1 MKKIRS
7 IVLAALC
14 SIAALS
20 CSKEK
25 GTDERTPVADA
36 PLQTLEARTVAVKS
50 FLDENI
56 NILWNSGDALSVFDG
71 AENKEFTTED
81 EGAEARFNYYGPLS
95 KDKSFYALYP
105 YDEAAS
111 VAGNVISTTIPT
123 TQIAVAGSF
132 AKGANLAVGYAT
144 YGRMVYFKNALAYA
158 KVGFK
163 SAAGAKISKIVFR
176 SNDETV
182 LLSGKATLDVT
193 VTDGDVS
200 DIAATVTE
208 GVPYA
213 ELVAPDGEF
222 LAADTDYYIA
232 VAPVALTGGYQ
243 IEFVDEDGLVLTK
256 TYDGDAYKAAVLKRN
271 NIAPVGKK
279 NIDNIEVEAWYR
291 VHNANLQSANHPGVG
306 NYLVVK
312 KMDDG
317 SYRILDDEG
326 SDTYIVKGTHF
337 ELSGSRMVMS
347 EAYKKL
353 TMESIVAYVFRNAQ
367 ISSADASA
375 NIIKANDEVIV
386 SPSDIG
392 IEVKKYTSNR
402 VDYFYANITLYNR
415 KDNRQMTA
423 TLDNLTCSLNSS
435 DETTLSG
442 KFNTKTTSTIP
453 DGNPNT
459 CSDLVDALMYNA
471 GDFSGYRSTI
481 ISEATNA
488 IKGTDNSF
496 SAGGW
501 SSKVYSKSTI
511 TTTVRE
517 SLFSSNYIT
526 VSPIIGSLNY
536 SNHFMIKTSDLLSG
550 AQTSAITL
558 YKKDSKPYSYY
569 LTIK

>member
-14 SIAALS
+14 AIAALS

-123 TQIAVAGSF
+123 TQAAVAGSF
-132 AKGANLAVGYAT
+132 ARGANLAVGYAS
-144 YGRMVYFKNALAYA
+144 YGKMVLFKNALAYA

-163 SAAGAKISKIVFR
+163 SEAGARISKIVFR

-193 VTDGDVS
+193 VTDGEVS
-200 DIAATVTE
+200 DIAAVVTE

-213 ELVAPDGEF
+213 EVVAPEGEF
-222 LAADTDYYIA
+222 LAAGTDYYIA
-232 VAPVALTGGYQ
+232 VAPAALTGGYS
-243 IEFVDEDGLVLTK
+243 IDFVDEDGLVLTK
-256 TYDGDAYKAAVLKRN
+256 TYDADTYKAAVLKRN
-271 NIAPVGKK
+271 NIAPTGKK

-291 VHNANLQSANHPGVG
+291 VHNANLQKANHPGAG

-326 SDTYIVKGTHF
+326 SDTYVVKGANTGF
-337 ELSGSRMVMS
+337 ELSGTRM
-347 EAYKKL
+347 ATNTTYKKL
-353 TMESIVAYVFRNAQ
+353 TMESIVAFVFRNAWV
-367 ISSADASA
+367 SSSDATSS
-375 NIIKANDEVIV
+375 ITKANDEVIV
-386 SPSDIG
+386 GGGNIG
-392 IEVKKYTSNR
+392 IEVASYLSGR
-402 VDYFYANITLYNR
+402 DPVFFANITLYNR
-415 KDNRQMTA
+415 HDNTQITV
-423 TLDNLTCSLNSS
+423 TLDNLACTLAS
-435 DETTLSG
+435 DEGYITG
-442 KFNTKTTSTIP
+442 KFNTKASGTNP
-453 DGNPNT
+453 NGNPDT
-459 CSDLVDALMYNA
+459 CPDLVDALMANA
-471 GDFSGYRSTI
+471 GDFSGNRESI
-481 ISEATNA
+481 INNAIAA
-488 IKGTDNSF
+488 IKGTDNAF
-496 SAGGW
+496 TAGGW
-501 SSKVYSKSTI
+501 SSKEYSRAKIS
-511 TTTVRE
+511 VE
-517 SLFSSNYIT
+517 LFDIYSFSYIT
-526 VSPIIGSLNY
+526 AYPIGAGLNY
-536 SNHFMIKTSDLLSG
+536 SNHFMIKTEDLLSG
-550 AQTSAITL
+550 ASTSPVTL
-558 YKKDSKPYSYY
+558 YKKESKPYSYY
-569 LTIK
+569 LTVK